1 LRSRPNWRAL
11 SGILFWRRHMR
22 SRWMALALLF
32 AAACL
37 VAGCTG
43 SGRFLQ
49 VQKFGT
55 ETELRTFCQQRGE
68 MVELEMRVNDAENPT
83 TFEQAYLKDGTGRMI
98 FPSTINVIEEWGE
111 ATVWVRWSAT
121 KYQNGV
127 PVWHNEGESFD
138 SWSWRNPTK
147 VTRADGEPVVEMPP
161 AIWERLKRKTPAE
174 GPRCVKL
181 LRGGREGRQGGG
193 REDPGGFRDGLP
205 QAEGRGAEGR
215 QASRGHME
223 GNRADEEIGAWAS
236 GGR

>member
-1 LRSRPNWRAL
+1 
-11 SGILFWRRHMR
+11 MR

-181 LRGGREGRQGGG
+181 LFKI
-193 REDPGGFRDGLP
+193 PK
-205 QAEGRGAEGR
+205 
-215 QASRGHME
+215 
-223 GNRADEEIGAWAS
+223 EEIGKLVSWTAHIELAEVVEKDDKEEVVKTPADFEMDYHKPKGEEQKDDKQAEDIWKEIELTKK
-236 GGR
+236 